1 MNTIAA
7 KRNLESKRRQ
17 CRSPQKPCRPWC
29 ILCSSEPPHNFVRW
43 RGWRKEAPILPPVIA
58 IEDAAIDPRP
68 SRMDLLCYRGAAP
81 FAHFGYPPV

>member
-58 IEDAAIDPRP
+58 
-68 SRMDLLCYRGAAP
+68 AP
-81 FAHFGYPPV
+81 ESNGPAVLQRSGPVCPFRVSSC